1 MTVRLIVL
9 LLWAGCGF
17 AQQPQPPSVTEKW
30 HFFLDETF
38 DPLTSLAGAFNAS
51 LSQVTESEP
60 EYGVGGRSL
69 AERFG
74 AGLAD
79 IASQNFF
86 QDFLMASVLHE
97 DTRYVRR
104 GDKYGGIWKRTG
116 YALGSGFV
124 THTDSGRLT
133 PNWANFLGTALS
145 TALSNAYYPPRDRKL
160 GPIASRYG
168 MNVAG
173 IGLGALLPEFWPDF
187 HNLLLRH
194 HLIPHRH
201 GTAGTV
207 QP

>member
-1 MTVRLIVL
+1 MAVRLIIVL
-9 LLWAGCGF
+9 LSIGCAF
-17 AQQPQPPSVTEKW
+17 AQQSQPPSITEKW

-38 DPLTSLAGAFNAS
+38 DPLTLLAGAYGAS
-51 LSQVTESEP
+51 VSEASQSEP
-60 EYGVGGRSL
+60 DYGVGARSL

-79 IASQNFF
+79 IVSQNFF
-86 QDFLMASVLHE
+86 QDFVVASVLHE
-97 DTRYVRR
+97 DTRYRR
-104 GDKYGGIWKRTG
+104 KGPEYGGVWKRTG
-116 YALGSGFV
+116 YALASGFV
-124 THTDSGRLT
+124 THTDSGGRT
-133 PNWANFLGTALS
+133 ANWANFIGTALS
-145 TALSNAYYPPRDRKL
+145 TGLSNVYYPPRDRKL
-160 GPIASRYG
+160 CPIASRYG

-201 GTAGTV
+201 GTTGTV

>member
-1 MTVRLIVL
+1 MAFRLSMTL
-9 LLWAGCGF
+9 LLIGCAF
-17 AQQPQPPSVTEKW
+17 AQQQPPSVTEKW

-38 DPLTSLAGAFNAS
+38 DPLTPLAGAFSAS
-51 LSQVTESEP
+51 LSEVTNSEP

-86 QDFLMASVLHE
+86 QDFLMASALHE
-97 DTRYVRR
+97 DTRYRR
-104 GDKYGGIWKRTG
+104 QGPAYGGIWKRTG
-116 YALGSGFV
+116 YALSSAFV
-124 THTDSGRLT
+124 THTDSGRRT
-133 PNWANFLGTALS
+133 VNWANLTGTGLSTGLSNVYYPSRDRTLGT
-145 TALSNAYYPPRDRKL
+145 
-160 GPIASRYG
+160 IASRYG

-201 GTAGTV
+201 GTTGTV